1 MEQKKKLKSPIQYRI
16 ELNGEQKE
24 AKEVILANKITVL
37 TGRAGSGKSL
47 VAIQV
52 ALDLLFRKE
61 VDKIV
66 LTRPAVTAGEEVGIL
81 PGSMEQ
87 KLAPY
92 VAPLVEAL
100 YSISGRDKIDQ
111 LIHEGLIE
119 VIPVGLMRGR
129 NLKGVTVID
138 EAQNITDKQTKLIL
152 TRLCRDAKLIFCGD
166 VDQIDLRTDELSGF
180 SFLKTLRKIHGFE
193 VVELKTNHRDDIV
206 EDILRAYETKNR

>member
-1 MEQKKKLKSPIQYRI
+1 MNNEPKKKLKGHIAYKI
-16 ELNGEQKE
+16 ELNKEQRE
-24 AKEVILANKITVL
+24 AKATILQNKITVL
-37 TGRAGSGKSL
+37 TGKAGSGKSL

-61 VDKIV
+61 VDQIV
-66 LTRPAVTAGEEVGIL
+66 LSRPAVTAGEEVGIL

-111 LIHEGLIE
+111 LIHEGVIE

-152 TRLCRDAKLIFCGD
+152 TRLCKGAKLIFCGD
-166 VDQIDLRTDELSGF
+166 IDQTDLKDEKMSGF
-180 SFLKTLRKIHGFE
+180 NFLKELNKIVGFE
-193 VVELKTNHRDDIV
+193 TVTLTTNHRDDIV
-206 EDILRAYETKNR
+206 AEILEAYERK